1 MTRREPHLP
10 SLFTGV
16 GLIAFG
22 IALLLDALDVVDVS
36 AGAVAPAALALVGV
50 ALLASGLRDRRR

>member
-10 SLFTGV
+10 SLLTGV